1 MAACYAAK
9 REREREYEREG
20 RSANLMTICDA
31 QRPLKVDE
39 SWNYP
44 KDALYALIR

>member
-1 MAACYAAK
+1 MAACYAVP
-9 REREREYEREG
+9 ERERGENEREG

-39 SWNYP
+39 SCNDP
-44 KDALYALIR
+44 QDALYALIR